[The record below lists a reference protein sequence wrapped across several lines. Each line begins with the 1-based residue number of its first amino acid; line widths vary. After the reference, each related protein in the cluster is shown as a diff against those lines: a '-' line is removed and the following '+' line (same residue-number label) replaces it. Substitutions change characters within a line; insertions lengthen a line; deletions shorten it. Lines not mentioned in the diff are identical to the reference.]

1 MDRMVECELTQI
13 IINENS
19 DEQFIFLREKN
30 GTRQFPIVIAIIE
43 AMAIDRFVKGE
54 RTQRPLTHD
63 LLANTIRGLGAEVTR
78 TEVTRLHDKTFYANL
93 IVRHNGTEVAID
105 ARPSDAIAMAICH
118 AAQIFV
124 HEDVLEE
131 VQG

>member
-63 LLANTIRGLGAEVTR
+63 LLANTIRGLGAVVTR
-78 TEVTRLHDKTFYANL
+78 TEVTKLHDKTFYANL
-93 IVRHNGTEVAID
+93 IVQHNGTEVAID
-105 ARPSDAIAMAICH
+105 ARPSDAIAMAISH

-131 VQG
+131 VQA